1 MIDLFI
7 VLSPFLMGVIIL
19 IQFIGDA
26 LAQWADRSD

>member
-7 VLSPFLMGVIIL
+7 VLSPFLMGIIIL

-26 LAQWADRSD
+26 LTQWTERGD

>member
-7 VLSPFLMGVIIL
+7 VLSPFIMGIIIL

-26 LAQWADRSD
+26 LAQWVERSD

>member
-7 VLSPFLMGVIIL
+7 VLSPFLMGTIIL

-26 LAQWADRSD
+26 LTQWVERSD